1 MNTPL
6 VSICIPAYKNE
17 KTIVDSI
24 NSALNQTYRNI
35 EIVIVDDKSPDK
47 TFEILQSFNDPRI
60 KLYRNEQ
67 NLGMC
72 GNWNKCLDYA
82 TGKYV
87 HYLHGDDLLFPE
99 CIEKKVKLA
108 EENPDIVLVFSATEI
123 INSNAQTLM
132 IRRYK
137 SIDAVLDGKAVS
149 YESLYRRNIFGE
161 PSNVLFKREILG
173 KSGLFCSEL
182 KYATDW
188 ELWLR
193 IAYFGKVGY
202 VSDVLMKYR
211 VSDSNVTSSLM
222 LKEVLEDDRIM
233 IEQLKKFGKYRLS
246 FFRIFVHK
254 FVFRLRAYARIIYM
268 KLYSNKKVDK

>member
-17 KTIVDSI
+17 KTIVDSM

-123 INSNAQTLM
+123 INSNA
-132 IRRYK
+132 
-137 SIDAVLDGKAVS
+137 
-149 YESLYRRNIFGE
+149 LYRRNIFGE

-222 LKEVLEDDRIM
+222 LKDVLEDDRIM
-233 IEQLKKFGKYRLS
+233 IEQLKKFGEYRLS